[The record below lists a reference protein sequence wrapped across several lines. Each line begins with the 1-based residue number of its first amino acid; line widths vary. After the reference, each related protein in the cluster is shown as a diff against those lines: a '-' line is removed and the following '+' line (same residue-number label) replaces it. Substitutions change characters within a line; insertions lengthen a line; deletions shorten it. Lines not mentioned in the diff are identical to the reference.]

1 MSDVRP
7 SALACEALR
16 EYLLQHLP
24 ARVAT
29 LNAAR
34 FATVKAGL
42 AGPYVI
48 ASGSLML
55 GTSRPATTSVTLPTG
70 GAVTATTVAAAIN
83 AAVSGVTAS
92 ADTAGRLVLTADVAP
107 TEGVASAVCVGP
119 STVGNPIFGWDTD
132 GAYEVR
138 SALLAPSWKG
148 VLDGFPVALPD
159 FGRSFCV
166 ILEDREDV
174 PLGGYRRDMHTV
186 TIGLSV
192 WATDRNVQA
201 HRSREYIQAAVQAV
215 REVLTSDEGRTLGRA
230 ALGDVQHVEV
240 SRAKVRGMPFQA
252 FDEAK
257 RPLGAPA
264 DVAAMSVSVK
274 VFARPD
280 AAP

>member
-1 MSDVRP
+1 MSNVRP

-34 FATVKAGL
+34 AAVVKSAL

-48 ASGSLML
+48 ASGALLL
-55 GTSRPATTSVTLPTG
+55 GTSRPAATSVTLPTG
-70 GAVTATTVAAAIN
+70 AAVTATTIAAAIN
-83 AAVSGVTAS
+83 AVPVSGVTAS
-92 ADTAGRLVLTADVAP
+92 ADTDGRLVLTAATAP
-107 TEGVASAVCVGP
+107 TEGVASAVAVGA
-119 STVGNPIFGWDTD
+119 SAANSIFGWDID
-132 GAYEVR
+132 GAFEVR
-138 SALLAPSWKG
+138 SALLAPNWKG

-166 ILEDREDV
+166 IIEDREDV

-192 WATDRNVQA
+192 WATDRNAQV

-215 REVLTSDEGRTLGRA
+215 REVLTSDEGRTLGQA
-230 ALGDVQHVEV
+230 ALGAVQHVEV

-252 FDEAK
+252 FDEAR

>member
-34 FATVKAGL
+34 FAVVKSAL

-48 ASGSLML
+48 ASGALL
-55 GTSRPATTSVTLPTG
+55 IGTSRPASTSVTLPTG
-70 GAVTATTVAAAIN
+70 AAVTATAIATAIN
-83 AAVSGVTAS
+83 AAVTGVTAS
-92 ADTAGRLVLTADVAP
+92 ADTDGRLVLTADDAP
-107 TEGVASAVCVGP
+107 IAGTASAVALGP
-119 STVGNPIFGWDTD
+119 SSANATFGWDDD
-132 GAYEVR
+132 GAFEVR
-138 SALLAPSWKG
+138 SALLAPNWKG

-159 FGRSFCV
+159 YGRSFAV

-186 TIGLSV
+186 TIGMSV
-192 WATDRNVQA
+192 WAVDRNVQV
-201 HRSREYIQAAVQAV
+201 HRSREYVQAAVQAV
-215 REVLTSDEGRTLGRA
+215 REVLTSDEGRTLGQA
-230 ALGDVQHVEV
+230 ALGAVQHVEV
-240 SRAKVRGMPFQA
+240 TRAKVRGMPFQA

-264 DVAAMSVSVK
+264 DVASMTVSVK

>member
-16 EYLLQHLP
+16 EYLLKHLP

-34 FATVKAGL
+34 FAVVKSAL

-48 ASGSLML
+48 ASGALLL
-55 GTSRPATTSVTLPTG
+55 GTSRPASTSVTLPTG
-70 GAVTATTVAAAIN
+70 AAVTAATIATAIN
-83 AAVSGVTAS
+83 ASALTGVTAS
-92 ADTAGRLVLTADVAP
+92 ADDDGRLVLTADDAP
-107 TEGVASAVCVGP
+107 TEGTASAVAVGG
-119 STVGNPIFGWDTD
+119 SSANSVFGWDID

-138 SALLAPSWKG
+138 SALTAPNWKG

-159 FGRSFCV
+159 YGRSFAV

-186 TIGLSV
+186 TVGLSV
-192 WATDRNVQA
+192 WATDRNVQV
-201 HRSREYIQAAVQAV
+201 HRSREHIQAAVQAV

-264 DVAAMSVSVK
+264 DVASMTVSVK

>member
-29 LNAAR
+29 LNTAR
-34 FATVKAGL
+34 FAVVKSAL

-48 ASGSLML
+48 ASGALL
-55 GTSRPATTSVTLPTG
+55 IGTSRPASTSVTLPTG
-70 GAVTATTVAAAIN
+70 TVTAATIATAIN
-83 AAVSGVTAS
+83 AAVTGVTAS
-92 ADTAGRLVLTADVAP
+92 ADTDGRLVLTATTAP
-107 TEGVASAVCVGP
+107 SAGTASAVAVGA
-119 STVGNPIFGWDTD
+119 SSANATFGWDDD

-138 SALLAPSWKG
+138 SALLAPNWKG

-159 FGRSFCV
+159 YGRSFAV

-186 TIGLSV
+186 TVGMSV
-192 WATDRNVQA
+192 WAVDRNVQV
-201 HRSREYIQAAVQAV
+201 HRSREYVQAAVQAV

-264 DVAAMSVSVK
+264 DVASMTVSVK